1 MIMRRRICA
10 ENESSTSPSKHL
22 NMSLNIF
29 VTISNNKII
38 PIMNTNI
45 VMAILIIPIILIIM
59 KTYLSGGE
67 VLANYVG
74 TRYVHHVQTTEK
86 QGFYM

>member
-1 MIMRRRICA
+1 
-10 ENESSTSPSKHL
+10 
-22 NMSLNIF
+22 MSLNIF

-67 VLANYVG
+67 VLANNVG
-74 TRYVHHVQTTEK
+74 TRYVHHVQTAEK
-86 QGFYM
+86 KYIMCVHNVGIQCGYKMCVHNVGTKCG